1 MTLGESQ
8 SLLCWTMLQYL
19 WLVMVLESQEIVSIL
34 VVLDNALVPVS
45 PWIGEDA
52 QASLNPCCAG
62 QCSSTFVAVGDRKQ
76 AIKS

>member
-1 MTLGESQ
+1 
-8 SLLCWTMLQYL
+8 
-19 WLVMVLESQEIVSIL
+19 MVLESQEIVSIL